1 MSLSLETTQMYT
13 PFFKYKKIE
22 FDLID
27 FCYKAKILF
36 LIFKYR
42 TMTRVWIRTI
52 QCAKDDFKP
61 QIVVNQE
68 SDSD

>member
-22 FDLID
+22 FDLIH

-61 QIVVNQE
+61 QIVVNQK